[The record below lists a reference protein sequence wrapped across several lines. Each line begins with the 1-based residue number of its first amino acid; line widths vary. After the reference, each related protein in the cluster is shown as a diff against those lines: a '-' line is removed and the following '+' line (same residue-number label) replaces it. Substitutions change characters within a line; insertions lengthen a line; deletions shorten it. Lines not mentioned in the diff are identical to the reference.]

1 MAKVT
6 GPLMSLEASGTIGN
20 ALTFSRWVGR
30 PYVRRYTVP
39 SNPQT
44 WDQEAH
50 RNRFSAIGSITTWA
64 SRNTQF
70 FDANTKDAQA
80 LIKAKTPAD
89 QRWNGYLLRV
99 MTSGNGAQYNAAK
112 ASWEGANVGS
122 QPAWEAAANN
132 LTPPMPSAP
141 QRGAGGVS
149 EPPATPGF
157 LLFLLHWGMYQLGIQ
172 SAAPGATPP
181 VYA

>member
-6 GPLMSLEASGTIGN
+6 GPLMSMEASGTIGD

-44 WDQEAH
+44 LDQETH
-50 RNRFSAIGSITTWA
+50 RNRFSAIGTITTWA

-70 FDANTKDAQA
+70 FGTNTMDDQA

-89 QRWNGYLLRV
+89 QRWNGFLLRV
-99 MTSGNGAQYNAAK
+99 MTSGNGAQYKAAK
-112 ASWEGANVGS
+112 ASWEGANLAS
-122 QPAWEAAANN
+122 QPAWETAAMA
-132 LTPPMPSAP
+132 LTPPMPSAT
-141 QRGAGGVS
+141 QRGVGGVS
-149 EPPATPGF
+149 APAATPGF

-172 SAAPGATPP
+172 SAAPGAVPP
-181 VYA
+181 VYT

>member
-44 WDQEAH
+44 LDQEVH
-50 RNRFSAIGSITTWA
+50 RNRFSVIGIITTWA
-64 SRNTQF
+64 SRNQQTF
-70 FDANTKDAQA
+70 GANVLDDQA

-99 MTSGNGAQYNAAK
+99 MTSGNGAQYEAAK
-112 ASWEGANVGS
+112 ALWEGANLS
-122 QPAWEAAANN
+122 AQPAWETAALA

-141 QRGAGGVS
+141 QRGVGGVS
-149 EPPATPGF
+149 APAATPGF

-172 SAAPGATPP
+172 SAAPDATPP